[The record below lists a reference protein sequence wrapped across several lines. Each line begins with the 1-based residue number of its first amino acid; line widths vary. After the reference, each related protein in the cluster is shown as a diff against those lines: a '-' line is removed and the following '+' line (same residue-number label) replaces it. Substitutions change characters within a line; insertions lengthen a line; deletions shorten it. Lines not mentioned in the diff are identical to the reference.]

1 MFGHHNS
8 APSTIGVRE
17 APVRFATGH
26 TVMVTHEAAPY
37 GRERRDAREGLA
49 LIRTVHETRQG
60 GNEPSRRAKQT
71 IQAIS
76 GLLDS

>member
-1 MFGHHNS
+1 
-8 APSTIGVRE
+8 
-17 APVRFATGH
+17 
-26 TVMVTHEAAPY
+26 MVTHEAAPY